1 MLPSF
6 ANQTLTV
13 VRAARRTDR
22 YGNEQVLDWSE
33 DAVTLTP
40 VTGCSVQ
47 PVDSSEALSAGRDEV
62 VGQRWAFMPAGTDVD
77 ALDRVRLPEG
87 GRDFEVV
94 GEVQRMPSATGGLD
108 HVYALLKRVEG

>member
-6 ANQTLTV
+6 ATQSLTV
-13 VRAARRTDR
+13 VRAARVTDR
-22 YGNEQVLDWSE
+22 YGNTALDWG
-33 DAVTLTP
+33 DVTLTP
-40 VTGCSVQ
+40 VTGCSIQ
-47 PVDSSEALSAGRDEV
+47 PVDSSEALSPGRDEV
-62 VGQRWAFMPAGTDVD
+62 VGQRWAFMPAGTDID